1 MYLIFI
7 AVILIFIIWFF
18 FFRKQKS
25 LDYGCLLY
33 ITGAL
38 KTGKTFL
45 SMSVIDMEYRKV
57 LSKWKKA
64 NFKRKLSSILKHSDY
79 VPIEKPLIYSNMPLV
94 IPYVPLTN
102 DLLLRKERFV
112 KGSIVYLNEASFV
125 ASQMDTKDDL
135 VNFQLNSFCKLFGH
149 EVGSSELGYD
159 GLLILDTQ
167 NIKDT
172 HYAFKNV
179 CTSFYFIHHKKS
191 FLHFWIKL
199 YLKEY
204 SYVDNVSN
212 NTDSDLPDDFKVV
225 IRSKKYFK
233 YYDRYAYSSFTD
245 NLKVNNKEYYPLFDN
260 DLKMKEAVSFNVRNR
275 KYLIVPKKVSVNK
288 NININLIDK
297 K

>member
-1 MYLIFI
+1 MYLII
-7 AVILIFIIWFF
+7 IVAILFFIIWFF
-18 FFRKQKS
+18 FFRKQKP

-45 SMSVIDMEYRKV
+45 SMSVIDLEYKKV
-57 LSKWKKA
+57 ISKWKKS
-64 NFKRKLSSILKHSDY
+64 NFKRKIISILKHCDY
-79 VPIEKPLIYSNMPLV
+79 VPIDKPLIYSNMPLN

-102 DLLLRKERFV
+102 ELLLRKERFV

-212 NTDSDLPDDFKVV
+212 NTDTDLADDFKIV

-245 NLKVNNKEYYPLFDN
+245 YLSVNDHIVYPLFAN
-260 DLKMKEAVSFNVRNR
+260 DLKMKQVVSFNERNR
-275 KYLIVPKKVSVNK
+275 LFLFVPKKNNINK
-288 NININLIDK
+288 NINIKLEK

>member
-1 MYLIFI
+1 MYLIII
-7 AVILIFIIWFF
+7 AAILIFIIWFF

-45 SMSVIDMEYRKV
+45 SMSVIDLEYKKV
-57 LSKWKKA
+57 ISKWKKS
-64 NFKRKLSSILKHSDY
+64 NFKRKIISILKHCDY
-79 VPIEKPLIYSNMPLV
+79 VPIEKPLIYSNMPIN

-212 NTDSDLPDDFKVV
+212 NTDTDLVDDFKIV

-245 NLKVNNKEYYPLFDN
+245 NLSVNDHIVYPLFPN
-260 DLKMKEAVSFNVRNR
+260 DLKMKQIVSFNERNR
-275 KYLIVPKKVSVNK
+275 LFLFVPKKNNINK
-288 NININLIDK
+288 NINIKLEK

>member
-1 MYLIFI
+1 MYLII
-7 AVILIFIIWFF
+7 IVAILIFIIWFF

-45 SMSVIDMEYRKV
+45 SMSVIDLEYKKV
-57 LSKWKKA
+57 ISKWKKV
-64 NFKRKLSSILKHSDY
+64 NFKRKIISILKHCDY
-79 VPIEKPLIYSNMPLV
+79 VPIDKPLIYSNMPLN
-94 IPYVPLTN
+94 IPYAPLTN
-102 DLLLRKERFV
+102 ELLLRKERFV

-172 HYAFKNV
+172 HYSFKNV

-212 NTDSDLPDDFKVV
+212 NTDTDLPDDFKVV

-233 YYDRYAYSSFTD
+233 FYDRYAYSSFTD
-245 NLKVNNKEYYPLFDN
+245 NLSVNDNIVYPLFVD
-260 DLKMKEAVSFNVRNR
+260 DLKMKQVVSFNERNR
-275 KYLIVPKKVSVNK
+275 KFLVVPKKNNINK
-288 NININLIDK
+288 NINIELDK